1 MESVEQLFG
10 VGTVAPQVAVKGF
23 HNVREPAREIQHE
36 RSIHRLAAYLFCTG
50 LSQKAIAEKLGVTP
64 VTVSNWWR
72 QDWFQDFV
80 KQEMAIAGRDPVQE
94 IIRGAA
100 ADSVFTLITMRD
112 DTTTPASVR
121 RQCCSELLDRAF
133 GKAPQTVH
141 NVGYNGGDPKNIN
154 RIDEELRHM
163 LGDKALMQS
172 LQPSLS

>member
-1 MESVEQLFG
+1 M
-10 VGTVAPQVAVKGF
+10 
-23 HNVREPAREIQHE
+23 REPKREVQRE

-50 LSQKAIAEKLGVTP
+50 LSQRAIADKLEVSP
-64 VTVSNWWR
+64 ATVSNWWR
-72 QDWFQDFV
+72 QNWFQDFV

-112 DTTTPASVR
+112 DDDVPASVR

-141 NVGYNGGDPKNIN
+141 NVGYSGGDPKNIA
-154 RIDEELRHM
+154 RIDDELRNM

-172 LQPSLS
+172 LQPTPSDN